1 MELTDT
7 EKLLPKEMRVMDSGE
22 GSFSANKISRFE
34 SFVSVASIHLVS
46 IEEIG

>member
-34 SFVSVASIHLVS
+34 SFVLVASIHLVLL
-46 IEEIG
+46 EEIE